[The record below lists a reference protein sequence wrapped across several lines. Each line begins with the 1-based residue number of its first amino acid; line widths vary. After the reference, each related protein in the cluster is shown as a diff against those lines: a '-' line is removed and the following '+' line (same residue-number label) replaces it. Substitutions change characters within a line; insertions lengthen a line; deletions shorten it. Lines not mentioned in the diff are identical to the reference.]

1 MKTIKYCNMCG
12 KEFREKQEEY
22 LHVEKEWGY
31 FSQKDQAIYR
41 FHICEACFHHLI
53 NRFAIPAEMDKQ
65 TELL

>member
-1 MKTIKYCNMCG
+1 MCG

-31 FSQKDQAIYR
+31 FSQNDQAIYR